1 MPGLLADG
9 FKDWFIKLNF
19 REHGSSAFAADSD
32 HIFYLIF
39 LLSTFFFILLMG
51 LMFFFALKY
60 RKRPGAIPQ
69 RSANHNTLAELS
81 WSVIPTI
88 LLVWMFFEGFWG
100 FAHQIVAPSEAPE
113 FNVTGSK
120 WSWALTYPNGATSP
134 VSTDVRNISGEAV
147 TTADGKRLGGIV
159 PTPIFV
165 IPEEHP
171 VMLRMHSID
180 VIHSFWVPAFRAKF
194 DVFPNRYTT
203 TWFNASKIKGG
214 KTLPNDKDWGKWAGT
229 PYEDHWVFCAE
240 YCGDN
245 HSDMY
250 AVLRVV
256 PYDTFLKIVDDWSRP
271 TGEPWEKG
279 RIFWKTKG
287 CYTCHTTD
295 GGKLVGPT
303 WKNMYGYEVELT
315 NGQKFVRDA
324 DYIRRSILNPG
335 GEIVKGYPNQM
346 TIQKLNDEEME
357 SLIAYMQTLSDKGP
371 PQLPKPEGAGTPE
384 PEKK

>member
-9 FKDWFIKLNF
+9 FKDWFVKLNF
-19 REHGSSAFAADSD
+19 REPGSSAFAADSD

-39 LLSTFFFILLMG
+39 LLSTFFFVLLMG

-60 RKRPGAIPQ
+60 RKRAGAVPQ

-113 FNVTGSK
+113 FNVTASK
-120 WSWALTYPNGATSP
+120 WAWNLKYPNGATSP
-134 VSTDVRNISGEAV
+134 VTTDVRNISGSPV
-147 TTADGKRLGGIV
+147 TTPDGKRVGGTS

-214 KTLPNDKDWGKWAGT
+214 NTLPNDKDWGQWAGT

-250 AVLRVV
+250 AILRVV
-256 PYDTFLKIVDDWSRP
+256 PYQTFLSIADDWAKP
-271 TGEPWEKG
+271 KGEPWEKG
-279 RIFWKTKG
+279 QFFWKTKG
-287 CYTCHTTD
+287 CYSCHTTD
-295 GGKLVGPT
+295 GAKLVGPT
-303 WKNMYGYEVELT
+303 WKDMYGAEVELT
-315 NGQKFVRDA
+315 TGEKFVRDA
-324 DYIRRSILNPG
+324 NYIRKSIREPG
-335 GEIVKGYPNQM
+335 SQIVKGYPNQM
-346 TIQKLNDEEME
+346 TMQALKDEEIE
-357 SLIAYMQTLSDKGP
+357 DLIAYMQRISKFAP
-371 PQLPKPEGAGTPE
+371 PQLPKPEGVPE
-384 PEKK
+384 AEKK